1 MKERRWISRAGI
13 NFNRPGQ
20 NIYLFLRIYVIIKTK
35 EIGNNKKSMKLNFN
49 SKVKEKMEKQFTHL
63 HVHSE
68 YSLLDGLGRINE
80 LVKAVAQSGME
91 SVALTD
97 HGVLFGAIDFYK
109 ACLNEKIH
117 PVIGCEVYV
126 APRGLEKG
134 SDL

>member
-68 YSLLDGLGRINE
+68 YSLLDGFGRINE

-97 HGVLFGAIDFYK
+97 HGVL
-109 ACLNEKIH
+109 
-117 PVIGCEVYV
+117 
-126 APRGLEKG
+126 G
-134 SDL
+134 SLTVE

>member
-1 MKERRWISRAGI
+1 
-13 NFNRPGQ
+13 
-20 NIYLFLRIYVIIKTK
+20 
-35 EIGNNKKSMKLNFN
+35 MKLNFN

-68 YSLLDGLGRINE
+68 YSLLDGFGRINE

-109 ACLNEKIH
+109 ACLKEKIS
-117 PVIGCEVYV
+117 GNWL
-126 APRGLEKG
+126 RGLCGTPG
-134 SDL
+134 S

>member
-1 MKERRWISRAGI
+1 MEE
-13 NFNRPGQ
+13 
-20 NIYLFLRIYVIIKTK
+20 T
-35 EIGNNKKSMKLNFN
+35 
-49 SKVKEKMEKQFTHL
+49 MEKQFTHL

-68 YSLLDGLGRINE
+68 YSLLDGFGRINE

-126 APRGLEKG
+126 APR
-134 SDL
+134 